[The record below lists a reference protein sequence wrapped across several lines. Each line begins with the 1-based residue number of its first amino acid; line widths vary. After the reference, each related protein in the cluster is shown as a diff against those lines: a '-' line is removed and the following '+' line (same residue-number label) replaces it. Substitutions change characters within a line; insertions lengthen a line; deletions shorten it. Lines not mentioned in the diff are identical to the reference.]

1 MRALI
6 YFKKERGN
14 NFCMDIKIIYLT
26 NDTRRYAGMKNAC
39 LQLQDEM
46 KISDLCMAVKLER
59 SSEWNYV
66 WERKLRGSSL
76 VVARFFNNIFKSK
89 FWEECSRF
97 LDANHIPYV
106 IDAVESASA
115 GDGAGVEKSVAAR
128 LRGYTFYGGAEN
140 FRNFWL
146 YASSLT
152 DPSVPVS
159 EEPKPQ
165 CWAGIYHPDMP
176 DGYMTDLAAYR
187 EQFCKPDRPVIG
199 LLFYRDEW
207 IWDDLAYPAA
217 FIRETEQKGCNALA
231 VFTNQMPDE
240 SLGMPS
246 IRKVFNDFFTLNG
259 ETVIDVLVSAMK
271 FSHVGNGSLTTDEL
285 EQLGVPV
292 LTAYTLLTTE
302 EDWRK
307 NPEGLNAV
315 ETSIAVA
322 LPEFDGAIHG
332 VPIAGRNVLPDGAI
346 EYQPMPERTAA
357 MVDKAI
363 KWARLH
369 RLKNEDK
376 KVALIF
382 HNYPPKNYN
391 IGSASGMDSMESA
404 TRLLARMQADG
415 YKIDFL
421 PESAEEFIRIMTS
434 HATNDLSLLTDKQA
448 EECQKL
454 SADEYAAFFAT
465 LPEEARQKMTEQ
477 WGEAP
482 GDIMLSDEGNIL
494 VPGTMNGNVFMT
506 VQPARQYG
514 MDPARAY
521 HDPAI
526 APTHQYLAF
535 YYWLREVFKADAVIH
550 LGTHGNLE
558 WLPGKATGLD
568 RSSYS
573 DIALGSLPNIYPYLM
588 TISGEGVIAKR
599 RSSACLIGYLPAPV
613 AEAGAF
619 DELAELEKMA
629 DEYSHFQKQD
639 SEQAAELE
647 KKIIELAHETK
658 LDESIAYDE
667 TKPFTDYLAE
677 LHEYIEELQDS
688 EIHVGLHVLGQPP
701 EGDILIGEVMHLL
714 RLSNGPVP
722 SLYNQWAEKYS
733 LDFEELEKNPSV
745 IVEAFDLTG
754 GELLRR
760 IRNESRA
767 FVTAIAEK
775 GFTEQS
781 VNAAMQLPE
790 TAEGPEEWKQKIKS
804 LGQYIIE
811 EIYPRLARTT
821 DELDHTLAALS
832 GKYVAPGPSGS
843 PSAGGVDLLPSGR
856 NFYGVDPR
864 ALPSQAGW
872 MAGKKLGDRMIEK
885 YITDEGKY
893 PENIGMVLW
902 SGPNMRSSG
911 QDIAEFLY
919 LLGVKPVWQKGSL
932 RVTDLEVIP
941 LDELKRPRIDV
952 TARISGLFRD
962 TLPHLAELMDKAVL
976 MAAKLD
982 ESDDDNFVR
991 KHIREDSE
999 ALQADGASAD
1009 DAWRNA
1015 AFRVFGDAPGTYGSG
1030 INVVLDAKNWES
1042 EKDLADVYVRWGG
1055 HVFGGGQ
1062 RGVYQPE
1069 LFKKRLAQMELTVKN
1084 EENHD
1089 MNILSSDDYNGFH
1102 GGMIAAVKSFGQKT
1116 PVSYVGDSAN
1126 RGAPKIRTV
1135 AEEMKRVVRT
1145 ESLNPKYIEGLMQH
1159 GYKGAMDMAN
1169 RLNISFQWD
1178 ATSSVMEDWM
1188 YNDYA
1193 EKYAF
1198 DPKVQQWMK
1207 KVNPWA
1213 LQNIAETLLE
1223 AEQRQMWNADDETK
1237 EKLQELYLSVEGE
1250 IEEDDEE

>member
-1 MRALI
+1 
-6 YFKKERGN
+6 
-14 NFCMDIKIIYLT
+14 MDIKIIYLT

-89 FWEECSRF
+89 FWEECSKF

-152 DPSVPVS
+152 NPSVPVS
-159 EEPKPQ
+159 DEPKPQ

-217 FIRETEQKGCNALA
+217 FIREAEQKGCNALA

-346 EYQPMPERTAA
+346 EYRPMPERTAA
-357 MVDKAI
+357 MVDKAV
-363 KWARLH
+363 KWAKLH

-376 KVALIF
+376 KIALIF

-404 TRLLARMQADG
+404 TRLLARMQAEG

-494 VPGTMNGNVFMT
+494 VPGTMNGNIFMT

-521 HDPAI
+521 HDPTI

-722 SLYNQWAEKYS
+722 SLYNVWAEKFS
-733 LDFEELEKNPSV
+733 LNFEELEKNPSS
-745 IVEAFDLTG
+745 IVESFDLTG

-767 FVTAIAEK
+767 FVTAIAEN
-775 GFTEQS
+775 GFTEEA

-790 TAEGPEEWKQKIKS
+790 TAEGPEEWQQKVKL

-919 LLGVKPVWQKGSL
+919 LLGIKPVWQKGSL

-941 LDELKRPRIDV
+941 LEELKRPRIDV

-962 TLPHLAELMDKAVL
+962 TLPHLAELMDNAVL

-999 ALQADGASAD
+999 ALKATGASAD

-1178 ATSSVMEDWM
+1178 ATSNVMEDWM

-1250 IEEDDEE
+1250 IEEDDED

>member
-1 MRALI
+1 
-6 YFKKERGN
+6 
-14 NFCMDIKIIYLT
+14 MDIKIIYLT

-46 KISDLCMAVKLER
+46 IISDLCMAVKLER

-115 GDGAGVEKSVAAR
+115 GEGAGIENAVAAR

-152 DPSVPVS
+152 DPSVQVP
-159 EEPKPQ
+159 EEPKSQ

-217 FIRETEQKGCNALA
+217 FIREAEQKGCNALA
-231 VFTNQMPDE
+231 VFTNQLPDE

-246 IRKVFNDFFTLNG
+246 IRKVFHDFFTLNG

-332 VPIAGRNVLPDGAI
+332 VPVAGRNVLPDGAI
-346 EYQPMPERTAA
+346 EYRPMPERTAA

-363 KWARLH
+363 KWAKLH

-376 KVALIF
+376 KIALIF

-494 VPGTMNGNVFMT
+494 VPGTMNGNIFMT

-521 HDPAI
+521 HDPTI

-667 TKPFTDYLAE
+667 TKSFTDYLAE

-722 SLYNQWAEKYS
+722 SLYNLWAEKFS
-733 LDFEELEKNPSV
+733 LNFEELEKNPSA

-790 TAEGPEEWKQKIKS
+790 TAEGPEEWQQKIKS

-976 MAAKLD
+976 MVAKLD

>member
-1 MRALI
+1 
-6 YFKKERGN
+6 
-14 NFCMDIKIIYLT
+14 MDIKIIYLT

-115 GDGAGVEKSVAAR
+115 GDGAGVEKTVSAR

-159 EEPKPQ
+159 DEPKPQ

-217 FIRETEQKGCNALA
+217 FIREAEQKGCNALA

-246 IRKVFNDFFTLNG
+246 IRKVFHDFFTLDG

-346 EYQPMPERTAA
+346 EYRPMPERTAA

-363 KWARLH
+363 KWAKLH

-376 KVALIF
+376 KIALIF

-404 TRLLARMQADG
+404 TRLLARMQAEG

-494 VPGTMNGNVFMT
+494 VPGTMNGNIFMT

-521 HDPAI
+521 HDPTI

-568 RSSYS
+568 HSSYS

-667 TKPFTDYLAE
+667 IKPFTDYLAE

-722 SLYNQWAEKYS
+722 SLYNQWAEKFS
-733 LDFEELEKNPSV
+733 LNFEELEKNPSA

-767 FVTAIAEK
+767 FVTAIAK
-775 GFTEQS
+775 NGFTEEAI
-781 VNAAMQLPE
+781 NAAMQLPE
-790 TAEGPEEWKQKIKS
+790 TAEGPEEWKQKIES

-811 EIYPRLARTT
+811 EIYPRLAKTT
-821 DELDHTLAALS
+821 DEMEHALAALS
-832 GKYVAPGPSGS
+832 GKYIPPGPSGS

-872 MAGKKLGDRMIEK
+872 IAGKKLGDRMIEK

-919 LLGVKPVWQKGSL
+919 LLGIKPVWQKGSL

-941 LDELKRPRIDV
+941 LEELKRPRIDV

>member
-1 MRALI
+1 
-6 YFKKERGN
+6 
-14 NFCMDIKIIYLT
+14 MDIKIIYLT

-217 FIRETEQKGCNALA
+217 FIREAEQKGCNALA

-271 FSHVGNGSLTTDEL
+271 FSHVGNGSLTADEL

-346 EYQPMPERTAA
+346 EYQPMPERMAA

-376 KVALIF
+376 KIALIF

-465 LPEEARQKMTEQ
+465 LPEEARLKMTEQ

-494 VPGTMNGNVFMT
+494 VPGTMNGNIFMT

-521 HDPAI
+521 HDPTI

-658 LDESIAYDE
+658 IDESVAYDE

-722 SLYNQWAEKYS
+722 SLYNLWAEKFS
-733 LDFEELEKNPSV
+733 ANFEELEKNPSA

-754 GELLRR
+754 GELMRR

-976 MAAKLD
+976 MVAKLD

>member
-1 MRALI
+1 
-6 YFKKERGN
+6 
-14 NFCMDIKIIYLT
+14 MDIKIIYLT

-217 FIRETEQKGCNALA
+217 FIREAEQKGCNALA

-246 IRKVFNDFFTLNG
+246 IRKVFADFFTLNG

-346 EYQPMPERTAA
+346 EYQPMPERMAA

-376 KVALIF
+376 KIALIF

-494 VPGTMNGNVFMT
+494 VPGTMNGNIFMT

-521 HDPAI
+521 HDPTI

-658 LDESIAYDE
+658 IDESVAYDE

-722 SLYNQWAEKYS
+722 SLYNLWAEKFS
-733 LDFEELEKNPSV
+733 LNFEELEKNPSA

-821 DELDHTLAALS
+821 EEMEHTLAALS
-832 GKYVAPGPSGS
+832 GKYVTPGPSGS

-999 ALQADGASAD
+999 ALKATGASAD

>member
-1 MRALI
+1 
-6 YFKKERGN
+6 
-14 NFCMDIKIIYLT
+14 MDIKIIYLT

-159 EEPKPQ
+159 DEPKPQ

-246 IRKVFNDFFTLNG
+246 IRKVFADFFTLNG

-332 VPIAGRNVLPDGAI
+332 VPVAGRNVLPDGAI

-376 KVALIF
+376 KIALIF

-494 VPGTMNGNVFMT
+494 VPGTMNGNIFMT

-521 HDPAI
+521 HDPTI

-722 SLYNQWAEKYS
+722 SLYNQWAEKFS
-733 LDFEELEKNPSV
+733 LNFEELEKNPSS

-767 FVTAIAEK
+767 FVTAIAEN
-775 GFTEQS
+775 GFTEEA

-790 TAEGPEEWKQKIKS
+790 TAEGPEEWQQKVKL

-832 GKYVAPGPSGS
+832 GKYIPPGPSGS

-872 MAGKKLGDRMIEK
+872 IAGKKLGDRMIEK

-919 LLGVKPVWQKGSL
+919 LLGIKPVWQKGSL

-941 LDELKRPRIDV
+941 LEELKRPRIDV

-999 ALQADGASAD
+999 ALKATGASAD

>member
-1 MRALI
+1 
-6 YFKKERGN
+6 
-14 NFCMDIKIIYLT
+14 MDIKIIYLT

-217 FIRETEQKGCNALA
+217 FIREAEQKGCNALA

-346 EYQPMPERTAA
+346 EYQPMPERMAA

-376 KVALIF
+376 KIALIF

-494 VPGTMNGNVFMT
+494 VPGTMNGNIFMT

-521 HDPAI
+521 HDPTI

-658 LDESIAYDE
+658 IDESVAYDE

-722 SLYNQWAEKYS
+722 SLYNLWAEKFS
-733 LDFEELEKNPSV
+733 VNFEELEKNPSA

-976 MAAKLD
+976 MVAKLD

>member
-1 MRALI
+1 
-6 YFKKERGN
+6 
-14 NFCMDIKIIYLT
+14 MDIKIIYLT

-217 FIRETEQKGCNALA
+217 FIREAEQKGCNALA

-346 EYQPMPERTAA
+346 EYQPMPERMAA

-376 KVALIF
+376 KIALIF

-494 VPGTMNGNVFMT
+494 VPGTMNGNIFMT

-521 HDPAI
+521 HDPTI

-658 LDESIAYDE
+658 IDESVAYDE

-722 SLYNQWAEKYS
+722 SLYNQWAEKFS
-733 LDFEELEKNPSV
+733 LNFEELEKNPSA

>member
-1 MRALI
+1 
-6 YFKKERGN
+6 
-14 NFCMDIKIIYLT
+14 MDIKIIYLT

-217 FIRETEQKGCNALA
+217 FIREAEQKGCNALA

-246 IRKVFNDFFTLNG
+246 IRKVFADFFTLNG

-346 EYQPMPERTAA
+346 EYRPMPERMAA

-369 RLKNEDK
+369 RLRNEDK

-494 VPGTMNGNVFMT
+494 VPGTMNGNIFMT

-521 HDPAI
+521 HDPTI

-658 LDESIAYDE
+658 IDESVAYDE

-722 SLYNQWAEKYS
+722 SLYNLWAEKFS
-733 LDFEELEKNPSV
+733 LNFEELEKNPSA

>member
-1 MRALI
+1 
-6 YFKKERGN
+6 
-14 NFCMDIKIIYLT
+14 MDIKIIYLT

-217 FIRETEQKGCNALA
+217 FIREAEQKGCNALA

-346 EYQPMPERTAA
+346 EYQPMPERMAA

-376 KVALIF
+376 KIALIF

-482 GDIMLSDEGNIL
+482 GDIMLSDESNIL
-494 VPGTMNGNVFMT
+494 VPGTMNGNIFMT

-521 HDPAI
+521 HDPTI

-658 LDESIAYDE
+658 IDESVAYDE

-701 EGDILIGEVMHLL
+701 EGDILIGEVIHLL

-722 SLYNQWAEKYS
+722 SLYNQWAEKFS
-733 LDFEELEKNPSV
+733 LNFEELEKNPSA

-767 FVTAIAEK
+767 FVTAIAEN
-775 GFTEQS
+775 GFTEEA

-999 ALQADGASAD
+999 ALKATGASAD

-1135 AEEMKRVVRT
+1135 VEEMKRVVRT

>member
-1 MRALI
+1 
-6 YFKKERGN
+6 
-14 NFCMDIKIIYLT
+14 MDIKIIYLT
-26 NDTRRYAGMKNAC
+26 NDSRRYAGMKNAC
-39 LQLQDEM
+39 LKLQDEE
-46 KISDLCMAVKLER
+46 KISDLCMAVKLEG

-76 VVARFFNNIFKSK
+76 VVARFFNNVFKSK
-89 FWEECSRF
+89 FWEECRTF
-97 LDANHIPYV
+97 LDANRIPYML
-106 IDAVESASA
+106 DAVESSA
-115 GDGAGVEKSVAAR
+115 NGEGAGVESDVAAR

-152 DPSVPVS
+152 DASIAAP
-159 EEPKPQ
+159 EEPKPR

-176 DGYMTDLAAYR
+176 DGYMTDLAAYM
-187 EQFCKPDRPVIG
+187 EQYCKPDRPTLG

-217 FIRETEQKGCNALA
+217 FIREAEAKGCNAVA
-231 VFTNQMPDE
+231 VFTNQLPDE

-246 IRKVFNDFFTLNG
+246 IRKVFADFFTLDG
-259 ETVIDVLVSAMK
+259 KTAVDVIVSAMK
-271 FSHVGNGSLTTDEL
+271 FSHVGNGSLTIDEL
-285 EQLGVPV
+285 KELGVPV
-292 LTAYTLLTTE
+292 LAGYTLLTTE
-302 EDWRK
+302 EEWRN

-322 LPEFDGAIHG
+322 LPEFDGALHG

-346 EYQPMPERTAA
+346 EYRPMPERNAA

-363 KWARLH
+363 KWAQLH

-376 KVALIF
+376 KIALIF

-391 IGSASGMDSMESA
+391 IGSASGLDSMESA
-404 TRLLARMQADG
+404 IRLLARMQEDG
-415 YKIDFL
+415 YRIDFL
-421 PESAEEFIRIMTS
+421 PASAQEFIGIMTS
-434 HATNDLSLLTDKQA
+434 HATNDLSLLTDRQA

-454 SADEYAAFFAT
+454 SAEEYEAFFAT
-465 LPEEARQKMTEQ
+465 LPEEARKKMTEQ

-521 HDPAI
+521 HDPSI

-568 RSSYS
+568 RASYS

-588 TISGEGVIAKR
+588 TISGEGIIAKR

-629 DEYSHFQKQD
+629 DEYSHFAKED

-647 KKIIELAHETK
+647 KKILELAHETK
-658 LDESIAYDE
+658 LDESVHYDE
-667 TKPFTDYLAE
+667 TKPFADYLSE
-677 LHEYIEELQDS
+677 LHGYIEELQDS

-701 EGDILIGEVMHLL
+701 SGEILIGELMHLL
-714 RLSNGPVP
+714 RLSNGSVP
-722 SLYNQWAEKYS
+722 SLYNLWAEKFGIS
-733 LDFEELEKNPSV
+733 FEETEKDPSAM
-745 IVEAFDLTG
+745 VEAYNLTG

-760 IRNESRA
+760 VRSESRA
-767 FVTAIAEK
+767 FITVLAEN
-775 GFTEQS
+775 GFTEEA
-781 VNAAMQLPE
+781 VTAAMKLPE
-790 TAEGPEEWKQKIKS
+790 VTEGPAEWQEKIKS
-804 LGQYIIE
+804 LADYIIT
-811 EIYPRLARTT
+811 EIYPRLMGTK
-821 DELDHTLAALS
+821 DELENTLAALS
-832 GKYVAPGPSGS
+832 GKYIPPGPSGS

-885 YITDEGKY
+885 YISDEGKY
-893 PENIGMVLW
+893 PENIGMVMW

-932 RVTDLEVIP
+932 RVIDLEVIP
-941 LDELKRPRIDV
+941 LNELKRPRIDV
-952 TARISGLFRD
+952 TVRISGLFRD

-976 MAAKLD
+976 MVAKLD
-982 ESDDDNFVR
+982 ESDDDNFVL

-999 ALQADGASAD
+999 ALKASGASAD
-1009 DAWRNA
+1009 DAWRSA

-1030 INVVLDAKNWES
+1030 INLVLDAKNWES

-1178 ATSSVMEDWM
+1178 ATSNVMEDWM

-1250 IEEDDEE
+1250 IEEDDGE

>member
-1 MRALI
+1 
-6 YFKKERGN
+6 
-14 NFCMDIKIIYLT
+14 MDIKIIYLT

-217 FIRETEQKGCNALA
+217 FIREAEQKGCNALA

-271 FSHVGNGSLTTDEL
+271 FSHVGNGSLTADEL

-346 EYQPMPERTAA
+346 EYQPMPERMAA

-376 KVALIF
+376 KIALIF

-465 LPEEARQKMTEQ
+465 LPEEARLKMTEQ

-494 VPGTMNGNVFMT
+494 VPGTMNGNIFMT

-521 HDPAI
+521 HDPTI

-658 LDESIAYDE
+658 IDESVAYDE

-722 SLYNQWAEKYS
+722 SLYNLWAEKFS
-733 LDFEELEKNPSV
+733 ANFEELEKNPSA

-754 GELLRR
+754 GELMRR

-790 TAEGPEEWKQKIKS
+790 TAEGPEEWKQKIES

-976 MAAKLD
+976 MVAKLD

>member
-1 MRALI
+1 
-6 YFKKERGN
+6 
-14 NFCMDIKIIYLT
+14 MDIKIIYLT

-76 VVARFFNNIFKSK
+76 IVARFFNNIFKSK

-159 EEPKPQ
+159 DEPKPQ

-217 FIRETEQKGCNALA
+217 FIREAEQKGCNALA

-346 EYQPMPERTAA
+346 EYQPMPERMAA

-376 KVALIF
+376 KIALIF

-404 TRLLARMQADG
+404 TRLLARMQAEG

-494 VPGTMNGNVFMT
+494 VPGTMNGNIFMT

-521 HDPAI
+521 HDPTI

-722 SLYNQWAEKYS
+722 SLYNQWAEKFS
-733 LDFEELEKNPSV
+733 LNFEELEKNPSS

-767 FVTAIAEK
+767 FVTAIAK
-775 GFTEQS
+775 NGFTEEA

-790 TAEGPEEWKQKIKS
+790 TAEGPEEWKQKIES

-919 LLGVKPVWQKGSL
+919 LLGIKPVWQKGSL

-941 LDELKRPRIDV
+941 LEELKRPRIDV

-1178 ATSSVMEDWM
+1178 ATSNVMEDWM

>member
-1 MRALI
+1 
-6 YFKKERGN
+6 
-14 NFCMDIKIIYLT
+14 MDIKIIYLT

-176 DGYMTDLAAYR
+176 DGYTTDLAAYR

-217 FIRETEQKGCNALA
+217 FIREAEQKGCNALA

-346 EYQPMPERTAA
+346 EYQPMPERMAA

-376 KVALIF
+376 KIALIF

-494 VPGTMNGNVFMT
+494 VPGTMNGNIFMT

-521 HDPAI
+521 HDPTI

-658 LDESIAYDE
+658 IDESVAYDE

-722 SLYNQWAEKYS
+722 SLYNLWAEKFS
-733 LDFEELEKNPSV
+733 LNFEELEKNPSA

-790 TAEGPEEWKQKIKS
+790 TAEGPEEWKQKIES

-976 MAAKLD
+976 MVAKLD

>member
-1 MRALI
+1 
-6 YFKKERGN
+6 
-14 NFCMDIKIIYLT
+14 MDIKIIYLT

-217 FIRETEQKGCNALA
+217 FIREAEQKGCNALA

-346 EYQPMPERTAA
+346 EYQPMPERMAA

-376 KVALIF
+376 KIALIF

-494 VPGTMNGNVFMT
+494 VPGTMNGNIFMT

-521 HDPAI
+521 HDPTI

-658 LDESIAYDE
+658 IDESVAYDE

-722 SLYNQWAEKYS
+722 SLYNLWAEKFS
-733 LDFEELEKNPSV
+733 ANFEELEKNPSA

-754 GELLRR
+754 GELMRR

-790 TAEGPEEWKQKIKS
+790 TAEGPEEWKQKIES

-976 MAAKLD
+976 MVAKLD

-1223 AEQRQMWNADDETK
+1223 AEQRKMWNADDETK

>member
-1 MRALI
+1 
-6 YFKKERGN
+6 
-14 NFCMDIKIIYLT
+14 MDIKIIYLT

-217 FIRETEQKGCNALA
+217 FIREAEQKGCNALA

-246 IRKVFNDFFTLNG
+246 IRKVFADFFTLNG

-271 FSHVGNGSLTTDEL
+271 FSHVGNGSLTADEL

-346 EYQPMPERTAA
+346 EYQPMPERMAA

-376 KVALIF
+376 KIALIF

-494 VPGTMNGNVFMT
+494 VPGTMNGNIFMT

-521 HDPAI
+521 HDPTI

-658 LDESIAYDE
+658 IDESVAYDE

-722 SLYNQWAEKYS
+722 SLYNLWAEKFS
-733 LDFEELEKNPSV
+733 LNFEELEKNPSA

-790 TAEGPEEWKQKIKS
+790 TAEGPEEWKQKIES

-976 MAAKLD
+976 MVAKLD

>member
-1 MRALI
+1 
-6 YFKKERGN
+6 
-14 NFCMDIKIIYLT
+14 MDIKIIYLT

-152 DPSVPVS
+152 DSSIPVPD
-159 EEPKPQ
+159 EPKPQ

-176 DGYMTDLAAYR
+176 EGYMTDLTAYR

-246 IRKVFNDFFTLNG
+246 IRKVFADFFTLNG

-346 EYQPMPERTAA
+346 EYRPMPERTAA
-357 MVDKAI
+357 MVDKAV
-363 KWARLH
+363 KWAKLH

-376 KVALIF
+376 KIALIF

-404 TRLLARMQADG
+404 TRLLARMQAEG

-494 VPGTMNGNVFMT
+494 VPGTMNGNIFMT

-521 HDPAI
+521 HDPTI

-568 RSSYS
+568 HSSYS

-722 SLYNQWAEKYS
+722 SLYNQWAEKFS
-733 LDFEELEKNPSV
+733 LNFEELEKNPSS

-767 FVTAIAEK
+767 FVTAIAK
-775 GFTEQS
+775 NGFTEEAI
-781 VNAAMQLPE
+781 NAAMQLPE
-790 TAEGPEEWKQKIKS
+790 TAEGPEEWKQKIES

-811 EIYPRLARTT
+811 EIYPRLAKTT
-821 DELDHTLAALS
+821 DEMEHALAALS
-832 GKYVAPGPSGS
+832 GKYIPPGPSGS

-872 MAGKKLGDRMIEK
+872 IAGKKLGDRMIEK

-919 LLGVKPVWQKGSL
+919 LLGIKPVWQKGSL

-1178 ATSSVMEDWM
+1178 ATSNVMEDWM

>member
-1 MRALI
+1 
-6 YFKKERGN
+6 
-14 NFCMDIKIIYLT
+14 MDIKIIYLT

-217 FIRETEQKGCNALA
+217 FIREAEQKGCNALA

-346 EYQPMPERTAA
+346 EYQPMPERMAA

-376 KVALIF
+376 KIALIF

-494 VPGTMNGNVFMT
+494 VPGTMNGNIFMT

-521 HDPAI
+521 HDPTI

-658 LDESIAYDE
+658 IDESVAYDE

-722 SLYNQWAEKYS
+722 SLYNLWAEKFS
-733 LDFEELEKNPSV
+733 LNFEELEKNPSA

-976 MAAKLD
+976 MVAKLD

>member
-1 MRALI
+1 M
-6 YFKKERGN
+6 E
-14 NFCMDIKIIYLT
+14 IKIIYLT

-76 VVARFFNNIFKSK
+76 VVARFFRNIFKSK
-89 FWEECSRF
+89 FWEECRAF
-97 LDANHIPYV
+97 LDAHHIPYV
-106 IDAVESASA
+106 IDAMESASA
-115 GDGAGVEKSVAAR
+115 GEGAGIETAVAAR

-152 DPSVPVS
+152 DSSVPVP

-217 FIRETEQKGCNALA
+217 FIREAEQKGCNALA
-231 VFTNQMPDE
+231 VFTNQLPDE

-246 IRKVFNDFFTLNG
+246 IRKVFHDFFTLNG

-271 FSHVGNGSLTTDEL
+271 FSHVGNGSLTTDDL
-285 EQLGVPV
+285 KQLGVPV

-302 EDWRK
+302 EDWHK

-346 EYQPMPERTAA
+346 EYRPMPERTAA

-404 TRLLARMQADG
+404 TRLLARMQAEG

-454 SADEYAAFFAT
+454 SAEEYIKFFGT
-465 LPEEARQKMTEQ
+465 LPEDARQKMTEQ

-494 VPGTMNGNVFMT
+494 VPGTMNGNMFMT

-521 HDPAI
+521 HDPSI

-677 LHEYIEELQDS
+677 LHAYIEELQDS

-722 SLYNQWAEKYS
+722 SLYNVWAEKFS
-733 LDFEELEKNPSV
+733 LNFEELEKNPSA

-767 FVTAIAEK
+767 FVTAIAK
-775 GFTEQS
+775 NGFTEEA

-919 LLGVKPVWQKGSL
+919 LLGIKPVWQKGSL

-941 LDELKRPRIDV
+941 LEELKRPRIDV

-976 MAAKLD
+976 MAAKMD

-991 KHIREDSE
+991 KHIREDSK
-999 ALQADGASAD
+999 ALQSDGASAD
-1009 DAWRNA
+1009 DAWRSA

-1062 RGVYQPE
+1062 RGIYQPE

-1178 ATSSVMEDWM
+1178 ATSNVMEDWM

>member
-1 MRALI
+1 
-6 YFKKERGN
+6 
-14 NFCMDIKIIYLT
+14 MDIKIIYLT

-217 FIRETEQKGCNALA
+217 FIREAEQKGCNALA

-271 FSHVGNGSLTTDEL
+271 FSHVGNGSLTADEL

-346 EYQPMPERTAA
+346 EYQPMPERMAA

-376 KVALIF
+376 KIALIF

-494 VPGTMNGNVFMT
+494 VPGTMNGNIFMT

-521 HDPAI
+521 HDPTI

-658 LDESIAYDE
+658 IDESVAYDE

-722 SLYNQWAEKYS
+722 SLYNLWAEKFS
-733 LDFEELEKNPSV
+733 ANFEELEKNPSA

-754 GELLRR
+754 GELMRR

-790 TAEGPEEWKQKIKS
+790 TAEGPEEWKQKIES

-976 MAAKLD
+976 MVAKLD

>member
-1 MRALI
+1 
-6 YFKKERGN
+6 
-14 NFCMDIKIIYLT
+14 MDIKIIYLT

-176 DGYMTDLAAYR
+176 EGYMTDLTAYR

-246 IRKVFNDFFTLNG
+246 IRKVFADFFTLNG

-332 VPIAGRNVLPDGAI
+332 VPVAGRNVLPDGAI
-346 EYQPMPERTAA
+346 EYRPMPERTAA
-357 MVDKAI
+357 MVDKAV
-363 KWARLH
+363 KWAKLH

-376 KVALIF
+376 KIALIF

-404 TRLLARMQADG
+404 TRLLARMQAEG

-494 VPGTMNGNVFMT
+494 VPGTMNGNIFMT

-521 HDPAI
+521 HDPTI

-722 SLYNQWAEKYS
+722 SLYNQWAEKFS
-733 LDFEELEKNPSV
+733 LNFEELEKNPSS

-767 FVTAIAEK
+767 FVTAIAK
-775 GFTEQS
+775 NGFTEEA

-790 TAEGPEEWKQKIKS
+790 TAEGPEEWKQKIES

-811 EIYPRLARTT
+811 EIYPRLAKTT
-821 DELDHTLAALS
+821 DEMEHALAALS
-832 GKYVAPGPSGS
+832 GKYIPPGPSGS

-919 LLGVKPVWQKGSL
+919 LLGIKPVWQKGSL

-941 LDELKRPRIDV
+941 LEELKRPRIDV

-962 TLPHLAELMDKAVL
+962 TLPHLAELMDNAVL

-999 ALQADGASAD
+999 ALKATGASAD

-1178 ATSSVMEDWM
+1178 ATSNVMEDWM

>member
-1 MRALI
+1 
-6 YFKKERGN
+6 
-14 NFCMDIKIIYLT
+14 MDIKIIYLT

-217 FIRETEQKGCNALA
+217 FIREAEQKGCNALA

-246 IRKVFNDFFTLNG
+246 IRKVFADFFTLNG

-346 EYQPMPERTAA
+346 EYQPMPERMAA

-376 KVALIF
+376 KIALIF

-494 VPGTMNGNVFMT
+494 VPGTMNGNIFMT

-521 HDPAI
+521 HDPTI

-647 KKIIELAHETK
+647 KRIIELAHETK

-722 SLYNQWAEKYS
+722 SLYNLWAEKFS
-733 LDFEELEKNPSV
+733 LNFEELEKNPSA

-976 MAAKLD
+976 MVAKLD

>member
-1 MRALI
+1 
-6 YFKKERGN
+6 
-14 NFCMDIKIIYLT
+14 MDIKIIYLT

-207 IWDDLAYPAA
+207 IWD
-217 FIRETEQKGCNALA
+217 GCNALA

-346 EYQPMPERTAA
+346 EYQPMPERMAA

-376 KVALIF
+376 KIALIF

-482 GDIMLSDEGNIL
+482 GDIMLSDESNIL
-494 VPGTMNGNVFMT
+494 VPGTMNGNIFMT

-521 HDPAI
+521 HDPTI

-658 LDESIAYDE
+658 IDESVAYDE

-701 EGDILIGEVMHLL
+701 EGDILIGEVIHLL

-722 SLYNQWAEKYS
+722 SLYNQWAEKFS
-733 LDFEELEKNPSV
+733 LNFEELEKNPSA

-767 FVTAIAEK
+767 FVTAIAEN
-775 GFTEQS
+775 GFTEEA

-999 ALQADGASAD
+999 ALKATGASAD

-1135 AEEMKRVVRT
+1135 VEEMKRVVRT

>member
-1 MRALI
+1 
-6 YFKKERGN
+6 
-14 NFCMDIKIIYLT
+14 MDIKIIYLT

-176 DGYMTDLAAYR
+176 DGYTTDLAAYR

-217 FIRETEQKGCNALA
+217 FIREAEQKGCNALA

-246 IRKVFNDFFTLNG
+246 IRKVFADFFTLNG

-271 FSHVGNGSLTTDEL
+271 FSHVGNGSLTADEL

-346 EYQPMPERTAA
+346 EYQPMPERMAA

-376 KVALIF
+376 KIALIF

-494 VPGTMNGNVFMT
+494 VPGTMNGNIFMT

-521 HDPAI
+521 HDPTI

-722 SLYNQWAEKYS
+722 SLYNLWAEKFS
-733 LDFEELEKNPSV
+733 LNFEELEKNPSA

-790 TAEGPEEWKQKIKS
+790 TAEGPEEWKQKIES

-976 MAAKLD
+976 MVAKLD

>member
-1 MRALI
+1 
-6 YFKKERGN
+6 
-14 NFCMDIKIIYLT
+14 MDIKIIYLT

-159 EEPKPQ
+159 DEPKPQ

-217 FIRETEQKGCNALA
+217 FIREAEQKGCNALA

-271 FSHVGNGSLTTDEL
+271 FSHVGNGSLTADEL

-346 EYQPMPERTAA
+346 EYQPMPERMAA

-376 KVALIF
+376 KIALIF

-494 VPGTMNGNVFMT
+494 VPGTMNGNIFMT

-521 HDPAI
+521 HDPTI

-658 LDESIAYDE
+658 IDESVAYDE

-722 SLYNQWAEKYS
+722 SLYNLWAEKFS
-733 LDFEELEKNPSV
+733 LNFEELEKNPSA

-790 TAEGPEEWKQKIKS
+790 TAEGPEEWKQKIES

-976 MAAKLD
+976 MVAKLD

-1250 IEEDDEE
+1250 IEEDDDE

>member
-1 MRALI
+1 
-6 YFKKERGN
+6 
-14 NFCMDIKIIYLT
+14 MDIKIIYLT

-217 FIRETEQKGCNALA
+217 FIREAEQKGCNALA

-346 EYQPMPERTAA
+346 EYQPMPERMAA

-376 KVALIF
+376 KIALIF

-404 TRLLARMQADG
+404 TRLLARMQAEG

-494 VPGTMNGNVFMT
+494 VPGTMNGNIFMT

-521 HDPAI
+521 HDPTI

-658 LDESIAYDE
+658 IDESVAYDE

-722 SLYNQWAEKYS
+722 SLYNLWAEKFS
-733 LDFEELEKNPSV
+733 LNFEELEKNPSA

-976 MAAKLD
+976 MVAKLD

>member
-1 MRALI
+1 MD
-6 YFKKERGN
+6 
-14 NFCMDIKIIYLT
+14 MDIKIIYLT

-76 VVARFFNNIFKSK
+76 IVARFFNNIFKSK

-97 LDANHIPYV
+97 LDANRIPYV

-159 EEPKPQ
+159 DEPKPQ

-246 IRKVFNDFFTLNG
+246 IRKVFADFFTLNG

-357 MVDKAI
+357 MVDKAV
-363 KWARLH
+363 KWAKLH

-376 KVALIF
+376 KIALIF

-404 TRLLARMQADG
+404 TRLLARMQAEG

-494 VPGTMNGNVFMT
+494 VPGTMNGNIFMT

-521 HDPAI
+521 HDPSI
-526 APTHQYLAF
+526 SPTHQYLAF

-568 RSSYS
+568 HSSYS

-722 SLYNQWAEKYS
+722 SLYNLWAEKFS
-733 LDFEELEKNPSV
+733 LNFEELEKNPSA

-767 FVTAIAEK
+767 FVTAIAK
-775 GFTEQS
+775 NGFTEEA

-790 TAEGPEEWKQKIKS
+790 TAEGPEDWRQKIES

-821 DELDHTLAALS
+821 DELEHTLAALS
-832 GKYVAPGPSGS
+832 GKYVPPGPSGS

-919 LLGVKPVWQKGSL
+919 LLGIKPVWQKGSL

-941 LDELKRPRIDV
+941 LEELKRPRIDV

-991 KHIREDSE
+991 KHIREDSK

-1009 DAWRNA
+1009 DAWRSA

-1069 LFKKRLAQMELTVKN
+1069 LFRKRLAQMELTVKN